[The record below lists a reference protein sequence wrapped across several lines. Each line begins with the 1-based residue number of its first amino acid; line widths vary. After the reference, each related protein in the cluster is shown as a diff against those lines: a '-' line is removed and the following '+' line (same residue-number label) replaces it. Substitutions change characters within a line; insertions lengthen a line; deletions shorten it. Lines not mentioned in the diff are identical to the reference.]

1 MELRI
6 LKMLYGKIY
15 DFIELETTY
24 QDGHFI
30 IGETLWWYSPVLDI
44 LQPCK
49 HGVEPNMGADD
60 WILLATTEDAV
71 ITDFGDYFTK

>member
-1 MELRI
+1 MEYRL
-6 LKMLYGKIY
+6 LKLLYETIGS
-15 DFIELETTY
+15 FIDMETTIE
-24 QDGHFI
+24 DGHFI

-71 ITDFGDYFTK
+71 ITDFGDYFTN